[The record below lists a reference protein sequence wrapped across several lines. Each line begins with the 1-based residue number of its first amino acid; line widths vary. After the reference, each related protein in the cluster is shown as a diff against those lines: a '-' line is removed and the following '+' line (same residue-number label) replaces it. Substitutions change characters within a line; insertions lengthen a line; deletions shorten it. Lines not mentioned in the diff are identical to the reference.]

1 MLADAQGCGD
11 GAKGGA
17 GFSDLRNALA
27 IVKVFLET
35 PTEFHFMD
43 IVRVEGFGESLG
55 EAASVFVKEGHVTED
70 ECQGGVINSA
80 EG

>member
-1 MLADAQGCGD
+1 M
-11 GAKGGA
+11 
-17 GFSDLRNALA
+17 A

-55 EAASVFVKEGHVTED
+55 EAASVFVKEGHITKD
-70 ECQGGVINSA
+70 KR
-80 EG
+80 